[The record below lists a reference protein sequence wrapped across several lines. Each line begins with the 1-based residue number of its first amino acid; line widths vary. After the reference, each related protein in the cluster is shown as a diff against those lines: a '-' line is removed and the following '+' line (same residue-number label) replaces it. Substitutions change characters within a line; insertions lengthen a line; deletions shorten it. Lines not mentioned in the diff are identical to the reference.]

1 VNKNGEV
8 AKRMDASSI
17 GTVVPPWERSKANH
31 PLIKERVKAAA
42 HGIFNQ
48 ITSGQYSYGTRL
60 ASERD
65 LALEFSLSRAAVR
78 QVIEFLE
85 TYEIVKRRPNSG
97 TFVAYTPQPNP
108 QTRAAVADGST
119 NLLDVGAIAETASPF
134 EMNILCSIIEPEM
147 VRLAA
152 LYMSVRDLAE
162 LRSILDEIEKIVVDA
177 EQFAHLEKKF
187 LMKIAEGTHNRLLVT
202 VYGIIT
208 EVRRQPHWCATR
220 VQLLSPERIS
230 ESQNRL
236 KSLYTALENHDAE
249 SAAEFMKLVIAGAQ
263 DDLLN
268 NRL

>member
-1 VNKNGEV
+1 
-8 AKRMDASSI
+8 MDTI
-17 GTVVPPWERSKANH
+17 TTRIPPWDVSKANH
-31 PLIKERVKAAA
+31 PLVKERVKAVATE
-42 HGIFNQ
+42 IFEQ
-48 ITSGQYSYGTRL
+48 ILSGRYSYGTRIP
-60 ASERD
+60 SERD
-65 LALEFSLSRAAVR
+65 LADEFGLSRAAVR

-97 TFVAYTPQPNP
+97 AYVIYSVQSSPT
-108 QTRAAVADGST
+108 AAFDEAEQMGAQLINVS
-119 NLLDVGAIAETASPF
+119 AIAETASPF

-162 LRSILDEIEKIVVDA
+162 LRSVLDDIDRIVVDA

-187 LMKIAEGTHNRLLVT
+187 LMKIAEGTHNRLLIT
-202 VYGIIT
+202 IYGIIT

-220 VQLLSPERIS
+220 VQSLSPDRIA

-236 KSLYTALENHDAE
+236 RSLFNALESRDTE
-249 SAAEFMKLVIAGAQ
+249 SAVSFMKLVIAGAQ

-268 NRL
+268 TR